1 MANIEDK
8 DSKNNGRWTKI
19 EHEKFLLGK
28 ISPHPRPR
36 ALWQEL
42 EENLII
48 DRQQIRGANTVPRP
62 EILLKVQDPRRHTR
76 P

>member
-1 MANIEDK
+1 MSNIEDK

-28 ISPHPRPR
+28 KCYNCRSV

-48 DRQQIRGANTVPRP
+48 DRDQIGCPDPLPCP
-62 EILLKVQDPRRHTR
+62 EILLKNKDTR
-76 P
+76 